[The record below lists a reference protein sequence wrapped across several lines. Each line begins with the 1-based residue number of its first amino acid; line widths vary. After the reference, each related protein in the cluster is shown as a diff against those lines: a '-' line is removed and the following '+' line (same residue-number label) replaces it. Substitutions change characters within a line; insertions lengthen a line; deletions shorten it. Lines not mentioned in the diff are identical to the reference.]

1 MFEGL
6 EAFLEPIRERR
17 KEVEKDK
24 ERLKGVL
31 KEGAKKARAIAIKTM
46 EEVREKIKVG

>member
-1 MFEGL
+1 
-6 EAFLEPIRERR
+6 
-17 KEVEKDK
+17 
-24 ERLKGVL
+24 VL